1 MNKILIKPFAFL
13 AFHCLC
19 QLVFF
24 PSLAQ
29 QTDRFQSEV
38 DGIVEKYQNLDWEKG
53 GIVFTGSSS
62 IRLWKTLEQDFP
74 KANIINTGFGG
85 SQTHHL
91 INHLDKLVL
100 NFEPQKVFIY
110 EGDNDINAGKPVRQI
125 LEEFFEIMEKVTAVV
140 PEVQF
145 YFISAKPSP
154 LRWEKKGQYELFNDQ
169 LKKFAMN
176 HPNANYID
184 IWKPML
190 AKDGKPKPELFI
202 EDNLH
207 LNAKGYAIW
216 KKAVKPYVG
225 EVGSG
230 K

>member
-1 MNKILIKPFAFL
+1 MNKILIIPFAFL
-13 AFHCLC
+13 VFLVLC
-19 QLVFF
+19 QFVFF
-24 PSLAQ
+24 SSIAQ
-29 QTDRFQSEV
+29 ETDRFQAEV
-38 DGIVEKYQNLDWEKG
+38 DGIVEKYQNLEWEKG

-100 NFEPQKVFIY
+100 NFEPQKIFIY

-125 LEEFFEIMEKVTAVV
+125 LEEFYEIMEKVSAVL
-140 PEVQF
+140 PEAQF

-154 LRWEKKGQYELFNDQ
+154 SRWDKKGQYELFNEQ

-184 IWKPML
+184 IWGPML
-190 AKDGKPKPELFI
+190 TKDGKPKPELFI

-207 LNAKGYAIW
+207 MNAKGYAIW
-216 KKAVKPYVG
+216 KKAVKPYLD
-225 EVGSG
+225 
-230 K
+230 